1 MSGPP
6 DRAITHATAHVPASA
21 RRSSM
26 LLADGADHSG
36 RGGRGRC
43 GRGGA
48 NVKGVAL
55 SLAISPCPNDTFV
68 FHALVHGRVPGAP
81 PVEVTYADVDVTNT
95 AAEQGAFDLVKV
107 SFAALPWLLDDY
119 HLLPCGGA
127 LGRGCGP
134 LVLTRGDRDGG
145 PDRTDLT
152 GATVAVPGDRT
163 TAYLLFRLWSAGRPP
178 ARIEVVPFH
187 EIMPGVAAGRY
198 DAGLVIHE
206 ARFTY
211 HRHGLS
217 ALVDLGEWWEADT
230 GLPIPL
236 GAILA
241 RRGAVDPEAAAG
253 WVRESVRQAW
263 ADPAASR
270 EYVLAHAQE
279 MELDVVDRHIGLYV
293 NEFTAD
299 LGEAGFAAVAALLDR
314 AATAGLVPQTSSSF
328 ATAWT
333 S

>member
-1 MSGPP
+1 M
-6 DRAITHATAHVPASA
+6 
-21 RRSSM
+21 
-26 LLADGADHSG
+26 
-36 RGGRGRC
+36 
-43 GRGGA
+43 
-48 NVKGVAL
+48 AL

-68 FHALVHGRVPGAP
+68 FDALVHGRVPGAP
-81 PVEVTYADVDVTNT
+81 AVEVTYADVDVTNT
-95 AAEQGAFDLVKV
+95 AAERGAFDLVKV
-107 SFAALPWLLDDY
+107 SYAALPWLLDDY

-134 LVLTRGDRDGG
+134 LVLTRGDRA
-145 PDRTDLT
+145 DLS
-152 GATVAVPGDRT
+152 GATVAVPGERT
-163 TAYLLFRLWSAGRPP
+163 TAYLLFRLWAAGQAPK
-178 ARIEVVPFH
+178 RIEVVPFH
-187 EIMPGVAAGRY
+187 EIMPGVADGRY

-211 HRHGLS
+211 PRHGLT
-217 ALVDLGEWWEADT
+217 ALVDLGEWWEGDT

-241 RRGAVDPEAAAG
+241 RRGAVDPVEAAG

-263 ADPAASR
+263 ADPEASR
-270 EYVLAHAQE
+270 GYVLAHAQE
-279 MELDVVDRHIGLYV
+279 MEPDVVDQHIGLYV

-299 LGEAGFAAVAALLDR
+299 LGEAGFAAVDALLGR
-314 AATAGLVPQTSSSF
+314 AADAGLVPQTSSSR

>member
-1 MSGPP
+1 M
-6 DRAITHATAHVPASA
+6 
-21 RRSSM
+21 
-26 LLADGADHSG
+26 
-36 RGGRGRC
+36 
-43 GRGGA
+43 
-48 NVKGVAL
+48 AL

-68 FHALVHGRVPGAP
+68 FHALAHGLVPDAP
-81 PVEVTYADVDVTNT
+81 PVEITYADVDVTNS
-95 AAEQGAFDLVKV
+95 AAERGAFDLVKV
-107 SFAALPWLLDDY
+107 SYGALPWLLDGY

-134 LVLTRGDRDGG
+134 LLLTRPEHAERRSAEPAERRNVERRGA
-145 PDRTDLT
+145 DLT

-163 TAYLLFRLWSAGRPP
+163 TAYLLFRLWSADRPP

-211 HRHGLS
+211 PRHGLT

-241 RRGAVDPEAAAG
+241 RRGVVDPEAAAG
-253 WVRESVRQAW
+253 WIRASVRQAW
-263 ADPAASR
+263 ADPTASR

-279 MELDVVDRHIGLYV
+279 MEPDVVDRHIGLYV

-299 LGEAGFAAVAALLDR
+299 LGRDGLAAVEALLRR
-314 AATAGLVPQTSSSF
+314 AADAGLAPPTAGLTPP
-328 ATAWT
+328 TAGLAP
-333 S
+333 